1 MTRLHSMT
9 RLQSITQMTAT
20 TRRRRVTVAAAL
32 AAVLSLAACSSST
45 GETDSADTSTG
56 SEAADTGVDVS
67 SYEEAAR
74 AAMEPVTAFT
84 GPAEG
89 PAAQADKKV
98 TFITCGFEAE
108 GCNLPGKA
116 AAEAGEALGWDVTVV
131 DGKFDPRVYSRA
143 IQEAIDSGADGVI
156 LDAISAG
163 AVVEPVA
170 RARAAGLVVG
180 SYDSA
185 NEVKPDG
192 VSYEVIAQPEAQG
205 KAMSDYMIWKT
216 GGEAKAFMLNA
227 PEFAGPSTWLNAA
240 AKGIR
245 NCEGC
250 TIVEEQNF
258 VAGDAATR
266 LPQLALSTARQNP
279 EMNVLIASYDAAMLQ
294 AVPSMQQAGMLDR
307 VKVGTFNG
315 ISPALQFV
323 RDGVL
328 TATVGGAMEWG
339 AWAAMDNMNRV
350 LAGEEAVEQNVPIRL
365 ITEEN
370 IDSIEPGGPWTGDV
384 DFRMAY
390 TDIWNG

>member
-1 MTRLHSMT
+1 MTWLNAENEES
-9 RLQSITQMTAT
+9 LP
-20 TRRRRVTVAAAL
+20 TRRRRATAV
-32 AAVLSLAACSSST
+32 AAVLAALTLAACSSST
-45 GETDSADTSTG
+45 GETAANSADTT

-67 SYEEAAR
+67 SYEEDAR
-74 AAMEPVTAFT
+74 AAMEPVTEFT
-84 GPAEG
+84 GPTEG
-89 PAAQADKKV
+89 PAAQPDKKV

-131 DGKFDPRVYSRA
+131 DGKFDPRVYARA
-143 IQEAIDSGADGVI
+143 IQQAIDGGADGVI

-163 AVVEPVA
+163 AVAEPVA

-185 NEVKPDG
+185 NEVAPDG

-205 KAMSDYMIWKT
+205 KAMADYMVWKT

-240 AKGIR
+240 TEQIR
-245 NCEGC
+245 ACDGCEV
-250 TIVEEQNF
+250 VEEQNF

-266 LPQLALSTARQNP
+266 LPQLALSTTRQNP
-279 EMNVLIASYDAAMLQ
+279 DVNVLIASYDAAMLQ
-294 AVPSMQQAGMLDR
+294 AIPSMQQAGMLDR
-307 VKVGTFNG
+307 VMVGTFNG

-384 DFRMAY
+384 DFREAY
-390 TDIWNG
+390 NDIWNG